1 MQETQE
7 IQVQSLGQE
16 DLLEEEMA
24 IHSTILAL
32 KIPWT
37 EERGGMGSP
46 ESGATEHR
54 CSGQPAAAGRAGRD
68 DECNQFG

>member
-1 MQETQE
+1 
-7 IQVQSLGQE
+7 
-16 DLLEEEMA
+16 MA
-24 IHSTILAL
+24 IHSTILAW

-54 CSGQPAAAGRAGRD
+54 CCGQPAAADRAGKD
-68 DECNQFG
+68 DEWNQSG

>member
-1 MQETQE
+1 MLEAQETR
-7 IQVQSLGQE
+7 VPSLGRE
-16 DLLEEEMA
+16 GPLEEEMA
-24 IHSTILAL
+24 IHSTILAW

-54 CSGQPAAAGRAGRD
+54 CCGQPAAADRAGKD
-68 DECNQFG
+68 DEWNQSG

>member
-1 MQETQE
+1 MVTY
-7 IQVQSLGQE
+7 S
-16 DLLEEEMA
+16 
-24 IHSTILAL
+24 SILAL